1 MTKTRRKVT
10 LQMKNNNSKTL
21 KESLLENDLKWL
33 VSDEVLVDMHK
44 TKMGKDK
51 DYMVLSIAVND
62 RTPANDLA
70 KFIENSVYKFEDVEV
85 SPATDSKGRYLIY
98 VELARNHEAVETITG
113 VLHDTSK
120 LSGIDEWKF
129 KSMGMPSYIPL
140 DDDTLSQH
148 LVLDP
153 AEYDRLHPEQPE
165 EEKSEQ
171 GDEGQDEQEHEAEQ
185 EEQTEESL
193 ATESIKSRLKF
204 LLNY

>member
-1 MTKTRRKVT
+1 M
-10 LQMKNNNSKTL
+10 NNRNSKTL

-33 VSDEVLVDMHK
+33 VSDEVLIDMHK
-44 TKMGKDK
+44 TKMGKNK
-51 DYMVLSIAVND
+51 DYLVLAIAVND

-70 KFIENSVYKFEDVEV
+70 QFIENSVYKFEDVEV

-98 VELARNHEAVETITG
+98 IELPRNHEAVETITG

-129 KSMGMPSYIPL
+129 KSMGMPNYIPL
-140 DDDTLSQH
+140 DKETMSQH
-148 LVLDP
+148 LILDP

-165 EEKSEQ
+165 EEKSEE
-171 GDEGQDEQEHEAEQ
+171 GDQGQDEQEHEEA

-193 ATESIKSRLKF
+193 TTESIKARLKF
-204 LLNY
+204 LMNY

>member
-1 MTKTRRKVT
+1 MPQKA
-10 LQMKNNNSKTL
+10 LQPMKNKLKTL

-33 VSDEVLVDMHK
+33 VSDEVLIDMHK

-51 DYMVLSIAVND
+51 DYLVLAIAVND

-70 KFIENSVYKFEDVEV
+70 QFIENSVYKFEDVEV

-98 VELARNHEAVETITG
+98 VELARNSEATESING
-113 VLHDTSK
+113 ILQDASK

-129 KSMGMPSYIPL
+129 KTTGMATYASL
-140 DDDTLSQH
+140 DHESLGQQ

-165 EEKSEQ
+165 EEGEQ
-171 GDEGQDEQEHEAEQ
+171 GDGGQDEEEQEAAQ
-185 EEQTEESL
+185 EEQPKEESL
-193 ATESIKSRLKF
+193 TTESIKSRLKF
-204 LLNY
+204 LMNY